1 MDALVAGTHNAT
13 RSSREQL
20 RAGDRVADAYTLR
33 ETGTVIDTDPDRAA
47 VVWDRTANGWHTY
60 SADTLRLVNRLDAHR
75 ARLELERATAVAHL
89 DA

>member
-1 MDALVAGTHNAT
+1 MDALVAGTHSAT
-13 RSSREQL
+13 RASRPQL
-20 RAGDRVADAYTLR
+20 RAGDRVADAHTLR
-33 ETGTVIDTDPDRAA
+33 ETGTVIDTDTARAA

-60 SADTLRLVNRLDAHR
+60 SADTLALVNRLDAHG